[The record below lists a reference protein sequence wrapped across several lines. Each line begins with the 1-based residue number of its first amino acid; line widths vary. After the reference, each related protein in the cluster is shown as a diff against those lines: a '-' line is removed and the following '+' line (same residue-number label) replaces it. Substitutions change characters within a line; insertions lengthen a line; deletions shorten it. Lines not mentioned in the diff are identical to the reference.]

1 VVFSCENIYPI
12 NDCHGDVI
20 SLIFFDILLYS
31 LFHLLEVK
39 KKYAVKIILKSIS
52 REILLCRRISFG
64 MVGECMFLCRR
75 ITNVCRRITNP
86 AER

>member
-39 KKYAVKIILKSIS
+39 KKCSLKNYLKDDFVEPQDYKSS
-52 REILLCRRISFG
+52 G
-64 MVGECMFLCRR
+64 
-75 ITNVCRRITNP
+75 
-86 AER
+86 AEKVRDNQ